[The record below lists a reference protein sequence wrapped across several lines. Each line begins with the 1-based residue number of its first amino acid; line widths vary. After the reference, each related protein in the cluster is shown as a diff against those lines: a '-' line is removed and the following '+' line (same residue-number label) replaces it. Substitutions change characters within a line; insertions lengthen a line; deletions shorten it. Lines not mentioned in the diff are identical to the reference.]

1 MRMASSS
8 WHILH
13 RSISAAVIKERQRKM
28 IKEKAAHQSSKLKC
42 NDKEERLTTSC
53 THTLRFS
60 GVECEVHIRC
70 HARIPQGRD
79 VLLACCFELRS
90 TSSREKSGV
99 PAYSFR
105 RRWWSARCPP
115 RFPSSPV
122 RASRRPLPGL
132 WLGPVF
138 NSDFQSGY
146 SSDFLSSNSST
157 AQKKTKSCRD
167 TRRVCS
173 VVCVPPNTRSIPG
186 PNPAL
191 TYFAM

>member
-13 RSISAAVIKERQRKM
+13 RSISAAVIKERQREM
-28 IKEKAAHQSSKLKC
+28 IKEKAAHQSSKLTC

-70 HARIPQGRD
+70 HAIGRR
-79 VLLACCFELRS
+79 ACCCFVELDLVAKSLGCLPIRS
-90 TSSREKSGV
+90 V
-99 PAYSFR
+99 AVA
-105 RRWWSARCPP
+105 WWSARCPP

-157 AQKKTKSCRD
+157 ASKKDEKL
-167 TRRVCS
+167 
-173 VVCVPPNTRSIPG
+173 P
-186 PNPAL
+186 
-191 TYFAM
+191 